1 VNTNIEIIPNIKEC
15 YAPLVDF
22 ESWRVAGLNHC
33 DLVDIAN
40 LTRVE
45 RHLETDEVFLLTA
58 GRAAL
63 IVERGGEN
71 ETGAA
76 RGNPFEVIP
85 MKPNTLYN
93 IKKGI
98 FHHVVMEKD
107 ASIIL
112 VENSDTAVENSEYKD
127 LTADE
132 VRAIQDAVKAA
143 GTNPSEG

>member
-1 VNTNIEIIPNIKEC
+1 MNTNIEIIPNIKEC

-93 IKKGI
+93 IKKGVY
-98 FHHVVMEKD
+98 HHVVMEKD
-107 ASIIL
+107 ASIII
-112 VENSDTAVENSEYKD
+112 VENSDTTAENSEYKELD
-127 LTADE
+127 TVDSKKLKERTAG
-132 VRAIQDAVKAA
+132 IL
-143 GTNPSEG
+143 GG

>member
-1 VNTNIEIIPNIKEC
+1 MNTNIEIIPNIKEC
-15 YAPLVDF
+15 YTPLVAF

-33 DLVDIAN
+33 DIVDIAN

-45 RHLETDEVFLLTA
+45 RHLETDEVFILTA

-63 IVERGGEN
+63 IVENGGEN

-93 IKKGI
+93 IKKGVY
-98 FHHVVMEKD
+98 HHVVMEKD
-107 ASIIL
+107 ASIII
-112 VENSDTAVENSEYKD
+112 VENSDTTAENSEYKELNTVD
-127 LTADE
+127 SKKLKERTAG
-132 VRAIQDAVKAA
+132 IF
-143 GTNPSEG
+143 GG